1 MPGEEDQHVRVTEDL
16 AFISNIIHRFKAC
29 RVAFSSLEMDPFS
42 PIAPAA
48 TTHASAPSP
57 AAVIDLNSSSSQS
70 SAPSP
75 SSTAAAAPPAL
86 LSKLKSL
93 RDDEIP
99 EDIILKAAVQ
109 SALSNAAAGTVPLSI
124 PFAAIIGGVDV
135 VNPVHYT
142 YRGPRGV
149 KGEVKNEGAMD
160 TVTPEKKE
168 EMKKS
173 PPSIFD
179 TPHALILCMRSCGLA
194 APAAFSKAHSVNQRG
209 TITKQVNPRIN
220 SNSINMSMSMSMN
233 MNMSSSPAT
242 CRDSYAECI
251 RLCSVYFLPHLP
263 CLFSSL
269 PVYLTLPYLT

>member
-1 MPGEEDQHVRVTEDL
+1 
-16 AFISNIIHRFKAC
+16 
-29 RVAFSSLEMDPFS
+29 MDPFS

-48 TTHASAPSP
+48 TTPASAPS
-57 AAVIDLNSSSSQS
+57 AATVIDLNSTSSQTS
-70 SAPSP
+70 VPSP
-75 SSTAAAAPPAL
+75 SSTAAAAPLAL

-109 SALSNAAAGTVPLSI
+109 SALSNAAVGTVPLSI
-124 PFAAIIGGVDV
+124 PFSAIIGGIDV

-149 KGEVKNEGAMD
+149 KCEVKNEGAVD
-160 TVTPEKKE
+160 TVIPESKEEKK
-168 EMKKS
+168 KP

-209 TITKQVNPRIN
+209 TITKQVTTRIN
-220 SNSINMSMSMSMN
+220 SMSMS

-242 CRDSYAECI
+242 CRDSSTECI
-251 RLCSVYFLPHLP
+251 RLCSVYFLPYFP

-269 PVYLTLPYLT
+269 HVFRALPYCN